1 MKRILIARLSDSPGV
16 LNRAINAISKRFIN
30 IESIAVGQTAEANQS
45 QLTLVV
51 HVDDIG
57 ACEHL
62 VKLLNKQVDVM
73 EARDITDENVVTREL
88 TIVDVAVDYSAVA
101 DLLVSFQVAILAEAP
116 GHTVIQATGSHHQI
130 DDFIELLKPYN
141 ITQLT
146 RTGIAGFVKTV

>member
-30 IESIAVGQTAEANQS
+30 IESIAVGQTAEENKS

-51 HVDDIG
+51 HVEDIES
-57 ACEHL
+57 CDHL

-73 EARDITDENVVTREL
+73 EAKDITDDNVLTREL
-88 TIVDVAVDYSAVA
+88 AIVDVAVNYSAIA
-101 DLLVSFQVAILAEAP
+101 DLLVSFQVAILAEEIDN
-116 GHTVIQATGSHHQI
+116 TVIQATGTHQQI
-130 DDFIELLKPYN
+130 EDFIEILKPYT

-146 RTGIAGFVKTV
+146 RTGIAGFVKTH

>member
-30 IESIAVGQTAEANQS
+30 IESIAVGQTAEVNQS

-51 HVDDIG
+51 HVDDISS
-57 ACEHL
+57 CEHL

-88 TIVDVAVDYSAVA
+88 AIVDVAVDYSAVA
-101 DLLVSFQVAILAEAP
+101 DLLVSFQVAILTEAAD
-116 GHTVIQATGSHHQI
+116 HTVIQATGSHHQI

-146 RTGIAGFVKTV
+146 RTGIAGFVKTA

>member
-57 ACEHL
+57 SCEHL

-88 TIVDVAVDYSAVA
+88 AIVDVAVDYSAVA
-101 DLLVSFQVAILAEAP
+101 DLLVSFQVAILAEEAA
-116 GHTVIQATGSHHQI
+116 HTVIQATGSHHQI
-130 DDFIELLKPYN
+130 DDFIELLKPYR

-146 RTGIAGFVKTV
+146 RTGIVGFVKTT